1 MSPRLLD
8 DVNSADAN
16 SAEFNVAGALS
27 LVPDG
32 GPLSTTLLMEH
43 VVQAAEGA
51 FG

>member
-1 MSPRLLD
+1 MRLLD
-8 DVNSADAN
+8 DVNSLEPN
-16 SAEFNVAGALS
+16 SAKFDAAGALS